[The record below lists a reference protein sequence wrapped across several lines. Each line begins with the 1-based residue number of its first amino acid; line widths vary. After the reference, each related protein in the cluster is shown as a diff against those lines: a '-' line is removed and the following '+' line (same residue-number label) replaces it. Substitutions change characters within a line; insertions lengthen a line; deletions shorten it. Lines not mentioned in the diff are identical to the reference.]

1 MANDTALAQH
11 LCMRRPVEQRDTL
24 IDAARHG
31 DRAALERLLAISQP
45 DIRRYARSQC
55 AGSSDADDAV
65 QETLWLVYQRIGAL
79 RTVTSFSGWVFSI
92 VRRECQRMWRRMNGR
107 AEMPPDDHPAF
118 VQRPELELRA
128 DLIAAIHSLPDK
140 YRDVIV
146 LRDIQEYSIGEI
158 AVELRLAREA
168 VKSRIHRARLMI
180 REYLE
185 D

>member
-1 MANDTALAQH
+1 MENRYVLTN
-11 LCMRRPVEQRDTL
+11 
-24 IDAARHG
+24 AARQG
-31 DRAALERLLAISQP
+31 DRHALERLLAISQP
-45 DIRRYARSQC
+45 DIRRYAQSQC
-55 AGSSDADDAV
+55 TGAGDADDAV

-79 RTVTSFSGWVFSI
+79 RTVTSFSAWVFAI
-92 VRRECQRMWRRMNGR
+92 VRRECHRMWRRMNGQT
-107 AEMPPDDHPAF
+107 ELPPDDPPSF
-118 VQRPELELRA
+118 VYRPDPELRQ

-146 LRDIQEYSIGEI
+146 LRDIQEFSIGEI
-158 AVELRLAREA
+158 SVELRLTREA

>member
-1 MANDTALAQH
+1 MEKGF
-11 LCMRRPVEQRDTL
+11 VL

-31 DRAALERLLAISQP
+31 DRTALERLLAESQP
-45 DIRRYARSQC
+45 DIRRYAQTQC
-55 AGSSDADDAV
+55 AGTSEADDAV

-79 RTVTSFSGWVFSI
+79 RTVTSFSAWVFAI
-92 VRRECQRMWRRMNGR
+92 VRRECNRLWRKMHGQT
-107 AEMPPDDHPAF
+107 ELLPDDHPAF
-118 VQRPELELRA
+118 IDRPELELRA
-128 DLIAAIHSLPDK
+128 DLIAAIHSLPDR
-140 YRDVIV
+140 YREVIL

-158 AVELRLAREA
+158 AVELRLTREA